1 MLRQLVPD
9 KVDLPVH
16 FFSLATCYMM
26 MNLMKD
32 VWTAVYGFITQNLQF
47 SSIGCIIHNLYIK
60 SILIEFKFFSQNVKI
75 TLFKQVVYIENASL

>member
-1 MLRQLVPD
+1 MSDFFSVVFNMCCHFCCDESKNIKFKKICIKKKYIHINNAMLRQLVPD

-32 VWTAVYGFITQNLQF
+32 V
-47 SSIGCIIHNLYIK
+47 
-60 SILIEFKFFSQNVKI
+60 
-75 TLFKQVVYIENASL
+75 